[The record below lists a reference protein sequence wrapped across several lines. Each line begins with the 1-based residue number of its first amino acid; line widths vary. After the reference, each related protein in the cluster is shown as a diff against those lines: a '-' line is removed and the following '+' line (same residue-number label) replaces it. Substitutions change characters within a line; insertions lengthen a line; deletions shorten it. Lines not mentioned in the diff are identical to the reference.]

1 MMTLT
6 SKEHDVYNDRG
17 RDLFAYHCET
27 GIIHRRRRNGF
38 DIVLR
43 AIMYEVVTQ
52 RFRFLI
58 STSIFVNIDINR
70 MY

>member
-17 RDLFAYHCET
+17 RDLFAYHSET

-52 RFRFLI
+52 RFRF
-58 STSIFVNIDINR
+58 
-70 MY
+70 